1 MRGMPTLTPLEL
13 AGAAG
18 RIEALLDL
26 PDGPPRAA
34 ALLCHPHPL
43 QGGTLH
49 THAVFRAMRALRDR
63 GAAVLRFNFR
73 GVGRS
78 EGTHDFGK
86 GERDD
91 AGLLLGELRGRFPG
105 LPTLCGGFSFGAW
118 VGLAAGATVAA
129 DGLLGI
135 GLPCELYRFDEL
147 EGSSRPKAFV
157 QAERDELSSL
167 AQIEALVARTQPARL
182 WIVPGAT
189 HLFTEALDL
198 YEETVR
204 DAARWLFERVGA

>member
-1 MRGMPTLTPLEL
+1 MPTLTPLEL
-13 AGAAG
+13 AGPAG
-18 RIEALLDL
+18 RLEALLDL

-49 THAVFRAMRALRDR
+49 THAVFRATRALRDE

-78 EGTHDFGK
+78 EGAHDFGK

-91 AGLLLGELRGRFPG
+91 ARAAFGELRGRFPG

-118 VGLAAGATVAA
+118 VGLSVGASAAA

-135 GLPCELYRFDEL
+135 GLPMGLYPFDEL
-147 EGSSRPKAFV
+147 RRNPRPKAFIH
-157 QAERDELSSL
+157 AERDQFATT
-167 AQIEALVARTQPARL
+167 AQIEALATQAQPARL
-182 WIVPGAT
+182 WIVPDAS
-189 HLFTEALDL
+189 HLFTEELDI
-198 YEETVR
+198 YEGMVR
-204 DAARWLFERVGA
+204 EATRWLLERIAQPT